1 MAETHTETRDCKV
14 DSRVESRELL
24 YAAQKDHRAY
34 PCSTGRAHRE
44 EFKDERRERCS
55 LRDSDMT
62 FHAHNF
68 HCRHVTVNN
77 VPLLFNARHTYFV
90 YLSLFFFTLCS
101 SHRTSGYTKRE
112 RYREMDFINMEIFS
126 WNLDV
131 TYEHVWNIG
140 TKDVG

>member
-1 MAETHTETRDCKV
+1 METHTETRDCKV

-55 LRDSDMT
+55 LRDSHT
-62 FHAHNF
+62 AFHAHNF

-90 YLSLFFFTLCS
+90 YLSLFFFLLCV
-101 SHRTSGYTKRE
+101 HITEHPDMLRE
-112 RYREMDFINMEIFS
+112 RDTGKWILLIWKFS
-126 WNLDV
+126 AG
-131 TYEHVWNIG
+131 I
-140 TKDVG
+140 